1 MKMKN
6 CHLTNKG
13 NYKLYEGVYIMKKT
27 ILFIGVFVMLGLTA
41 CGANKEKTLEDII
54 VGNWKIEEYED
65 DEFVFSEDGKLSA
78 NGMDLGFYSVSE
90 NTLEINYTTDGSK
103 VTELAK
109 VYGEDEFAIIYV
121 KEKSADGDEI
131 NQRSYDE
138 NHLRFI
144 RKF

>member
-1 MKMKN
+1 
-6 CHLTNKG
+6 
-13 NYKLYEGVYIMKKT
+13 MKKT
-27 ILFIGVFVMLGLTA
+27 ILFIGLFAILGLTA

-121 KEKSADGDEI
+121 KEKSAEGDEI

-144 RKF
+144 RKSQDVGEDMDSKV

>member
-1 MKMKN
+1 
-6 CHLTNKG
+6 
-13 NYKLYEGVYIMKKT
+13 MKKT
-27 ILFIGVFVMLGLTA
+27 ILFIGLFVILGLTA

-78 NGMDLGFYSVSE
+78 NGIDLGFYSVSE

-121 KEKSADGDEI
+121 KEKSAEGDEI

-144 RKF
+144 RKS

>member
-1 MKMKN
+1 MEMKN
-6 CHLTNKG
+6 CHLTNRG

-27 ILFIGVFVMLGLTA
+27 ILFIGLFVILGLTA

-121 KEKSADGDEI
+121 KEKSAEGEEI

-144 RKF
+144 RKS

>member
-1 MKMKN
+1 
-6 CHLTNKG
+6 
-13 NYKLYEGVYIMKKT
+13 MKKT

>member
-1 MKMKN
+1 
-6 CHLTNKG
+6 
-13 NYKLYEGVYIMKKT
+13 MKKT
-27 ILFIGVFVMLGLTA
+27 IFFIGLFVILGLTA
-41 CGANKEKTLEDII
+41 CGANKENTLEAIH
-54 VGNWKIEEYED
+54 VGHWTIEQYEH
-65 DEFVFSEDGKLSA
+65 DEFVFSENGKLSA

-121 KEKSADGDEI
+121 KEKSAEGDEI

-144 RKF
+144 RKS

>member
-1 MKMKN
+1 
-6 CHLTNKG
+6 
-13 NYKLYEGVYIMKKT
+13 MKKT
-27 ILFIGVFVMLGLTA
+27 ILFIGLFVILGLTA

-54 VGNWKIEEYED
+54 AGNWKIEEYED

-90 NTLEINYTTDGSK
+90 NTLEINYTIDGSK

-121 KEKSADGDEI
+121 KEKSAEVDEI

-138 NHLRFI
+138 KHLRFI
-144 RKF
+144 RKS

>member
-1 MKMKN
+1 
-6 CHLTNKG
+6 
-13 NYKLYEGVYIMKKT
+13 MKKT
-27 ILFIGVFVMLGLTA
+27 ILFIGLFVILGLTA

-65 DEFVFSEDGKLSA
+65 DEFVFSENGKLSA

-121 KEKSADGDEI
+121 KEKSAEGDEI
-131 NQRSYDE
+131 NQRSYGE

-144 RKF
+144 RKS

>member
-1 MKMKN
+1 
-6 CHLTNKG
+6 
-13 NYKLYEGVYIMKKT
+13 MKKT
-27 ILFIGVFVMLGLTA
+27 ILFIGLFVILGLKA

-109 VYGEDEFAIIYV
+109 GYGEDEFAIIYV
-121 KEKSADGDEI
+121 KEKSAEGDEI

-144 RKF
+144 RKSQDVGEDMDSKV

>member
-1 MKMKN
+1 
-6 CHLTNKG
+6 
-13 NYKLYEGVYIMKKT
+13 MKKT
-27 ILFIGVFVMLGLTA
+27 ILFIGLFVILGLTA

-54 VGNWKIEEYED
+54 VGNWKIEDYED
-65 DEFVFSEDGKLSA
+65 DEFVFSENGKLSA

-121 KEKSADGDEI
+121 KEKSAEGDEI

-144 RKF
+144 RKSQDVGEDMDSKV

>member
-1 MKMKN
+1 
-6 CHLTNKG
+6 
-13 NYKLYEGVYIMKKT
+13 MKKT
-27 ILFIGVFVMLGLTA
+27 ILFIGLFVILGLTA

-65 DEFVFSEDGKLSA
+65 DEFVFSENGKLSA

-121 KEKSADGDEI
+121 KEKSAEGDEI

-144 RKF
+144 RKSQDVGEDMDSKV

>member
-1 MKMKN
+1 
-6 CHLTNKG
+6 
-13 NYKLYEGVYIMKKT
+13 MKKT
-27 ILFIGVFVMLGLTA
+27 ILFIGLFVILGLTA
-41 CGANKEKTLEDII
+41 CGANKEKTREDII

-65 DEFVFSEDGKLSA
+65 DEFVFSENGKLSA

-121 KEKSADGDEI
+121 KEKSAEGDEI

-144 RKF
+144 RKS

>member
-1 MKMKN
+1 
-6 CHLTNKG
+6 
-13 NYKLYEGVYIMKKT
+13 MKKT
-27 ILFIGVFVMLGLTA
+27 ILFIGLFVILGLTA

-65 DEFVFSEDGKLSA
+65 DEFVFSENGKLSA

-121 KEKSADGDEI
+121 KEKSAEGDEI

-138 NHLRFI
+138 NNLRFI
-144 RKF
+144 RKS

>member
-1 MKMKN
+1 
-6 CHLTNKG
+6 
-13 NYKLYEGVYIMKKT
+13 MKKT
-27 ILFIGVFVMLGLTA
+27 ILFIGLFVILGLTA

-109 VYGEDEFAIIYV
+109 GYGEDEFAIIYV
-121 KEKSADGDEI
+121 KEKSAEGDEI

-144 RKF
+144 RKS

>member
-1 MKMKN
+1 
-6 CHLTNKG
+6 
-13 NYKLYEGVYIMKKT
+13 MKKT
-27 ILFIGVFVMLGLTA
+27 ILFIGLFMILGLTA

-54 VGNWKIEEYED
+54 AGNWKIEEYED

-90 NTLEINYTTDGSK
+90 NTLEINYTTDGLK

-121 KEKSADGDEI
+121 KEKSAEGDEI

-144 RKF
+144 RKS

>member
-1 MKMKN
+1 
-6 CHLTNKG
+6 
-13 NYKLYEGVYIMKKT
+13 MKKT
-27 ILFIGVFVMLGLTA
+27 ILFIGLFMILGLTA

-54 VGNWKIEEYED
+54 AGNWKIEEYED

-90 NTLEINYTTDGSK
+90 NTLEINYTIDGSK

-121 KEKSADGDEI
+121 KEKSAEVDEI

-138 NHLRFI
+138 KHLRFI
-144 RKF
+144 RKS

>member
-1 MKMKN
+1 
-6 CHLTNKG
+6 
-13 NYKLYEGVYIMKKT
+13 MKKT

-90 NTLEINYTTDGSK
+90 NTLEINYTTDGLK

>member
-1 MKMKN
+1 
-6 CHLTNKG
+6 
-13 NYKLYEGVYIMKKT
+13 MKKT
-27 ILFIGVFVMLGLTA
+27 ILFIGLFVILGLTA

-54 VGNWKIEEYED
+54 VGNWKIEEDAD
-65 DEFVFSEDGKLSA
+65 DEIVFSENGKLSA

-121 KEKSADGDEI
+121 KEKSAEGDEI

-144 RKF
+144 RKSQDVGEDMDSKV

>member
-1 MKMKN
+1 MEMKN
-6 CHLTNKG
+6 CHLTNRG

-27 ILFIGVFVMLGLTA
+27 ILFIGLFVILGLTA

-121 KEKSADGDEI
+121 KEKSAEGDEI

-144 RKF
+144 RKS

>member
-1 MKMKN
+1 
-6 CHLTNKG
+6 
-13 NYKLYEGVYIMKKT
+13 MKKT
-27 ILFIGVFVMLGLTA
+27 ILFIGLFVILGLTA

-109 VYGEDEFAIIYV
+109 GYGEDEFAIIYV
-121 KEKSADGDEI
+121 KEKSAEGDEI

-144 RKF
+144 RKSQDVGEDMDSKV

>member
-1 MKMKN
+1 
-6 CHLTNKG
+6 
-13 NYKLYEGVYIMKKT
+13 MKKT
-27 ILFIGVFVMLGLTA
+27 ILFIGLFMILGLTA

-54 VGNWKIEEYED
+54 AGNWKIEEYED

-90 NTLEINYTTDGSK
+90 NTLEINYTIDGSK

-121 KEKSADGDEI
+121 KEKSAEVDEI

-138 NHLRFI
+138 KHLRFI
-144 RKF
+144 RKSQDVREDMDSKV

>member
-1 MKMKN
+1 
-6 CHLTNKG
+6 
-13 NYKLYEGVYIMKKT
+13 MKKT
-27 ILFIGVFVMLGLTA
+27 ILFIGLFVILGLTA

-121 KEKSADGDEI
+121 KEKSAEGEEI

-144 RKF
+144 RKS

>member
-1 MKMKN
+1 
-6 CHLTNKG
+6 
-13 NYKLYEGVYIMKKT
+13 MKKT
-27 ILFIGVFVMLGLTA
+27 ILFIGLFVILGLTA

-121 KEKSADGDEI
+121 KEKSAEGDEI

-144 RKF
+144 RKSQDVGEDMDSKV

>member
-1 MKMKN
+1 M
-6 CHLTNKG
+6 
-13 NYKLYEGVYIMKKT
+13 I
-27 ILFIGVFVMLGLTA
+27 LGLTA

-121 KEKSADGDEI
+121 KEKSAEGDEI

-144 RKF
+144 RKS

>member
-1 MKMKN
+1 MKN
-6 CHLTNKG
+6 CHLTNRG

-27 ILFIGVFVMLGLTA
+27 ILFIGLFVILGLTA

-121 KEKSADGDEI
+121 KEKSAEGDEI

-144 RKF
+144 RKS

>member
-1 MKMKN
+1 
-6 CHLTNKG
+6 
-13 NYKLYEGVYIMKKT
+13 MKKT
-27 ILFIGVFVMLGLTA
+27 ILFIGLFVILGLTA

-65 DEFVFSEDGKLSA
+65 DEFVFSENGKLSA

-90 NTLEINYTTDGSK
+90 NTLEINYTTDGST

-121 KEKSADGDEI
+121 KEKSAEGDEI

-144 RKF
+144 RKSQDVGEDMDSKV

>member
-1 MKMKN
+1 
-6 CHLTNKG
+6 
-13 NYKLYEGVYIMKKT
+13 MKKT
-27 ILFIGVFVMLGLTA
+27 ILFIGLFMILGLTA

-54 VGNWKIEEYED
+54 AGNWKIEEYED

-121 KEKSADGDEI
+121 KEKSAEGDEM

-144 RKF
+144 RKS

>member
-1 MKMKN
+1 
-6 CHLTNKG
+6 
-13 NYKLYEGVYIMKKT
+13 MKKT
-27 ILFIGVFVMLGLTA
+27 ILFIGLFMILGLTA

-54 VGNWKIEEYED
+54 AGNWKIEEYED

-121 KEKSADGDEI
+121 KEKSAEGDEI

-144 RKF
+144 RKSQDVGEDMDSKV

>member
-1 MKMKN
+1 
-6 CHLTNKG
+6 
-13 NYKLYEGVYIMKKT
+13 MKKT
-27 ILFIGVFVMLGLTA
+27 ILFIGLFMILGLTA

-54 VGNWKIEEYED
+54 AGNWKIEEYED

-121 KEKSADGDEI
+121 KEKSAEGDEI

-144 RKF
+144 RKS

>member
-1 MKMKN
+1 
-6 CHLTNKG
+6 
-13 NYKLYEGVYIMKKT
+13 MKKT
-27 ILFIGVFVMLGLTA
+27 ILFIGLFVILGLTA

-65 DEFVFSEDGKLSA
+65 DELVFSENGKLSA

-121 KEKSADGDEI
+121 KEKSAEGDEI

-144 RKF
+144 RKSQDVGEDMDSKV

>member
-1 MKMKN
+1 
-6 CHLTNKG
+6 
-13 NYKLYEGVYIMKKT
+13 MKKT
-27 ILFIGVFVMLGLTA
+27 ILFIGFFVIRGLTA

-65 DEFVFSEDGKLSA
+65 DEFVFSENGKLSA

-121 KEKSADGDEI
+121 KEKSAEGDEI

-144 RKF
+144 RKS

>member
-1 MKMKN
+1 M
-6 CHLTNKG
+6 
-13 NYKLYEGVYIMKKT
+13 YIMKKT
-27 ILFIGVFVMLGLTA
+27 ILFIGLFVILGLTA

-121 KEKSADGDEI
+121 KEKSAEGDEI

-144 RKF
+144 RKS